1 MRILQEAE
9 FRKSIKGMETVPG
22 AHFYLFFG
30 DEDYTKLADTNA
42 VVQAVCP
49 DPSVRMFN
57 ETRMDALNYTPE
69 KLMDAVMM
77 QPVMAEHRLVILSGI
92 YLSAMKEE
100 ELRALLSVLSQLPD
114 YDYTVFILSV
124 PADGMDAGVMPTAAS
139 PRTEPRPSALLSR
152 FAEYLTPV
160 LFARNSPAQLAS
172 WVQRHFRSGGVQASP
187 DFCREMVRYCGSDMF
202 RLSSEIHKLT
212 AYVRA
217 AGREQATPED
227 LHTVAVEGTEFGAF
241 DFSNAVMAGNTDA
254 AFRVLE
260 EMKVRR
266 ADPVVVFGE
275 VSRIFCDALSVRLL
289 SDRGLSAD
297 EIAASLKWKNAGRV
311 AVVQRSTVRMPT
323 ERLLTAVRVCADA
336 DLTVK
341 MGGKDYA
348 ALEQLLCSL

>member
-1 MRILQEAE
+1 
-9 FRKSIKGMETVPG
+9 
-22 AHFYLFFG
+22 
-30 DEDYTKLADTNA
+30 
-42 VVQAVCP
+42 
-49 DPSVRMFN
+49 
-57 ETRMDALNYTPE
+57 
-69 KLMDAVMM
+69 
-77 QPVMAEHRLVILSGI
+77 
-92 YLSAMKEE
+92 
-100 ELRALLSVLSQLPD
+100 
-114 YDYTVFILSV
+114 
-124 PADGMDAGVMPTAAS
+124 
-139 PRTEPRPSALLSR
+139 
-152 FAEYLTPV
+152 
-160 LFARNSPAQLAS
+160 
-172 WVQRHFRSGGVQASP
+172 
-187 DFCREMVRYCGSDMF
+187 MVRYCGSDMF

-217 AGREQATPED
+217 AGREQVTPED

-266 ADPVVVFGE
+266 ADPVAVFGE

-311 AVVQRSTVRMPT
+311 AVVQRSTARMPT